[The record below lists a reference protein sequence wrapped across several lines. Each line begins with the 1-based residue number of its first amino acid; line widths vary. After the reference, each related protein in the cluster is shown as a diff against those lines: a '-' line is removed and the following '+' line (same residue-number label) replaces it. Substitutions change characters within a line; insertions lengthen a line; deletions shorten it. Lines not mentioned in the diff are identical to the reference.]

1 MEWEKSFMGPES
13 STKMEKIPDPYII
26 KYPQIVAIADEGSSL
41 VELVE
46 TFECVGGAEWSRKHY
61 LKSPIVLSVR
71 SVANTMRYLIRPGH
85 EDLLLEGSRFPAGIS
100 GLAVDE
106 DEIRVNYI
114 GIGGGGVGAAVCR
127 SFAGGVTR
135 CENDPSGGGK
145 RAGSTIWLPRRTR
158 VLIGV
163 DDTDT
168 PEEGATWTL
177 THNIAKA
184 VEDDASRY
192 LSHTIV
198 QLFPVPYRTKNCVSV
213 VCEFA
218 STDPDALIE
227 RFSAL
232 LSEYTLSAETGMAAF
247 IGFDPGGLVDFGRRV
262 KSGEVKAS
270 DLPDQLKVGKLIPV
284 MKGRGLIGAVAA
296 IPFYTCFEEALEL
309 CIGPS

>member
-1 MEWEKSFMGPES
+1 
-13 STKMEKIPDPYII
+13 MEKISDPYII
-26 KYPQIVAIADEGSSL
+26 KYPKIVAIADERSSF

-46 TFECVGGAEWSRKHY
+46 TFDCVGGAEWSRKHY
-61 LKSPIVLSVR
+61 SKSPIVLSVR

-100 GLAVDE
+100 GLAVE
-106 DEIRVNYI
+106 KDEIRVNYI
-114 GIGGGGVGAAVCR
+114 GIGGGGVGAAACR
-127 SFAGGVTR
+127 SFAGGVIR

-145 RAGSTIWLPRRTR
+145 RAGSTIWLPKRTR

-177 THNIAKA
+177 THNIAKE

-218 STDPDALIE
+218 STDPDALIQ
-227 RFSAL
+227 RFSTL

-247 IGFDPGGLVDFGRRV
+247 VGFDPGELIDFGRRV
-262 KSGEVKAS
+262 KSGEVRSS
-270 DLPDQLKVGKLIPV
+270 DLPGQLKGGKLIPV

-296 IPFYTCFEEALEL
+296 IPFYTRFEEALEL
-309 CIGPS
+309 CAGPS

>member
-1 MEWEKSFMGPES
+1 MK
-13 STKMEKIPDPYII
+13 TIPDPYII
-26 KYPQIVAIADEGSSL
+26 KYPQIVAIADEESGI

-46 TFECVGGAEWSRKHY
+46 TYDCIGGAEWSRKHY
-61 LKSPIVLSVR
+61 MQSPIVLSVR
-71 SVANTMRYLIRPGH
+71 SVGNTMRYTIKPGN
-85 EDLLLEGSRFPAGIS
+85 EDLVLEGSRFPAGIS
-100 GLAVDE
+100 GLEVKADE
-106 DEIRVNYI
+106 VRITYI
-114 GIGGGGVGAAVCR
+114 GIGGGGVGAAACR

-135 CENDPSGGGK
+135 CESDPSGGGK
-145 RAGSTIWLPRRTR
+145 RAGSTIWVPRRTR

-177 THNIAKA
+177 THNSAKA

-192 LSHTIV
+192 ISHTIV

-218 STDPDALIE
+218 STDPSALIK
-227 RFSAL
+227 RFSTL

-247 IGFDPGGLVDFGRRV
+247 VGFDPGELIDFGRRV
-262 KSGEVKAS
+262 KSGEVRSS
-270 DLPDQLKVGKLIPV
+270 DLPGQLIGGKLIPV

-296 IPFYTCFEEALEL
+296 IPFYTRFEEALEL
-309 CIGPS
+309 CAGPN